1 MPFNLHKRL
10 REAIV
15 ARGMTPAELAR
26 QVGVSNGYVSKLLS
40 GDINQPKKNL
50 SAICK
55 ALSIRESWLLSGIG
69 DANLEYFSAEKNLRV
84 YQIDNHG
91 NLEYLFDLNIQN
103 VKTSSKSDICVIR
116 VTQNELMD
124 DAYFV
129 IDKKGIGTGIFL
141 IFSKSKIIISSRF
154 DLLNKVVWIHNS
166 IQPPEENNFLVIGK
180 ILQFYSIDGEKDE
193 EDR

>member
-50 SAICK
+50 PAICK
-55 ALSIRESWLLSGIG
+55 ALSIRESWLLTGKG
-69 DANLEYFSAEKNLRV
+69 DANLEYFNTEKNLPV
-84 YQIDNHG
+84 YQIDKYG
-91 NLEYLFDLNIQN
+91 NFVHLFELKVQN
-103 VKTSSKSDICVIR
+103 VAVSAKSDICVIK
-116 VTQNELMD
+116 VNKNELID
-124 DAYFV
+124 NAYFV

-141 IFSKSKIIISSRF
+141 ISFKDKIITSSRF

-180 ILQFYSIDGEKDE
+180 ILQFYSIDGEENE
-193 EDR
+193 EDG